1 MRWWDTI
8 KEDLITILRNISK
21 GLLFLCSKNRLDVGG
36 WFVTQQ
42 SKGEIKGKIIPSM
55 KGANAFG
62 KDLKSYMLQSI
73 ILPDS

>member
-1 MRWWDTI
+1 
-8 KEDLITILRNISK
+8 
-21 GLLFLCSKNRLDVGG
+21 LLFLCSKNRLDVGG